1 VDPKELTRQAL
12 VIDSHA
18 DSIVNHVW
26 SDGVSL
32 VDSTT
37 PRECLRQGVQALL
50 RRCGSSDSNPFPLQ
64 LDLQRMMTVGMD
76 VSFFA
81 IDVSPAQ
88 SARLAYALDG
98 FGALMAD
105 LEESGQHVRFVRS
118 TGDID
123 AARRAEVPAI
133 LMAIEHAGALM
144 GSLNLLWALHA
155 FGVRSIGLTHNISSE
170 AADGVAEA
178 RDGVGLT
185 RFGVQLVR
193 EMNRLDVLVDLAHV
207 SEGGFYHALETS
219 SRPVIFSHGNARAL
233 CDHPRNLSD
242 DQLRALRQNCGVI
255 GLSFV
260 PMFIDVAI
268 PTLERLLDH
277 VDHVVEVA
285 GIETVG
291 LGSDFDGGGTLL
303 EGVEGYWRVTEGLQ
317 ARGYGEGE
325 IRQILGENTR
335 RVLQAAIG

>member
-1 VDPKELTRQAL
+1 MHPKELTRQAL
-12 VIDSHA
+12 IVDSHA

-26 SDGVSL
+26 SGGVSL

-37 PRECLRQGVQALL
+37 PRECLRRGVQALL
-50 RRCGSSDSNPFPLQ
+50 RRCGSAGPNHFPLQ
-64 LDLQRMMTVGMD
+64 LNLQRMMSVGMD
-76 VSFFA
+76 VVFIA

-98 FGALMAD
+98 FGALLAD
-105 LEESGQHVRFVRS
+105 LEESGQAVRFVRG
-118 TGDID
+118 TDDID
-123 AARRAEVPAI
+123 AARQASMPAI

-144 GSLNLLWALHA
+144 GSLNLLWSLHA

-185 RFGVQLVR
+185 QFGVRLVQ
-193 EMNRLDVLVDLAHV
+193 EMNRLGMLVDLAHV
-207 SEGGFYHALETS
+207 SEGGFYHTLEIS
-219 SRPVIFSHGNARAL
+219 ARPVIFSHGNARAQ

-242 DQLRALRQNCGVI
+242 DQLRALRENGGVI
-255 GLSFV
+255 GLSLV
-260 PMFIDVAI
+260 PMFIDPTQ
-268 PTLERLLDH
+268 PTLKRFLDH
-277 VDHVVEVA
+277 VDHVVKVA

-303 EGVEGYWRVTEGLQ
+303 EGVEDYWRITEGLQ
-317 ARGYGEGE
+317 ARGYGEPE

>member
-1 VDPKELTRQAL
+1 MDPKELTRQAL

-26 SDGVSL
+26 SGGVSL
-32 VDSTT
+32 VDSVT
-37 PRECLRQGVQALL
+37 PRQHLRQGVQALL
-50 RRCGSSDSNPFPLQ
+50 SRCGSFGANPFALQ
-64 LDLQRMMTVGMD
+64 LDLQRMMAVGMD

-105 LEESGQHVRFVRS
+105 LHESGQDVRFVRDTS
-118 TGDID
+118 DID
-123 AARRAEVPAI
+123 AARQAGVPAI

-178 RDGVGLT
+178 REGVGLT
-185 RFGVQLVR
+185 QFGVRLVR
-193 EMNRLDVLVDLAHV
+193 EMNRLGVLVDLAHV

-233 CDHPRNLSD
+233 CDHRRNLSD
-242 DQLRALRQNCGVI
+242 DQLRALRQNGGVI

-260 PMFIDVAI
+260 PMFIDPAE

-277 VDHVVEVA
+277 VDHVIEVA

-303 EGVEGYWRVTEGLQ
+303 EGVEDYWRVTEGLQ
-317 ARGYGEGE
+317 ARGYAENE
-325 IRQILGENTR
+325 IRKILGENTR
-335 RVLQAAIG
+335 RVLQATIG